1 MWQAQQALEW
11 GPMRSFWCYGSERF
25 WNFCGHMIKD
35 RAHPLANFINA
46 FNLRRSV
53 DEVPPAW
60 TEEVISYATQ
70 HDIKHIKSA
79 VEHMQGLFRP
89 SQCMDCV
96 PCICDQCRTRSRR
109 PLSTRRFCASCYRS
123 WIPVWHAMD
132 TTFVRPLFVCV

>member
-1 MWQAQQALEW
+1 MFIMWQAQQALEW

-60 TEEVISYATQ
+60 AEEVISYAAQ
-70 HDIKHIKSA
+70 HDEIKHIK
-79 VEHMQGLFRP
+79 
-89 SQCMDCV
+89 
-96 PCICDQCRTRSRR
+96 
-109 PLSTRRFCASCYRS
+109 
-123 WIPVWHAMD
+123 
-132 TTFVRPLFVCV
+132 

>member
-1 MWQAQQALEW
+1 M

-60 TEEVISYATQ
+60 AEEVISYAAQ
-70 HDIKHIKSA
+70 HDEIKHIKSA
-79 VEHMQGLFRP
+79 VEHMQGTPPEPVHGLRALSAISEEPEAGVRFRP
-89 SQCMDCV
+89 VGPALRVTAVGSPFD
-96 PCICDQCRTRSRR
+96 IR
-109 PLSTRRFCASCYRS
+109 
-123 WIPVWHAMD
+123 
-132 TTFVRPLFVCV
+132 